1 MLDFLKSWK
10 TTLAG
15 IASVVGAVSAYA
27 NGSTDLAGMVVA
39 IITGIG
45 LILAKDANKTG
56 TTN

>member
-15 IASVVGAVSAYA
+15 ISSVVSAVSAYA
-27 NGSTDLAGMVVA
+27 NGSIDLAGMVVA